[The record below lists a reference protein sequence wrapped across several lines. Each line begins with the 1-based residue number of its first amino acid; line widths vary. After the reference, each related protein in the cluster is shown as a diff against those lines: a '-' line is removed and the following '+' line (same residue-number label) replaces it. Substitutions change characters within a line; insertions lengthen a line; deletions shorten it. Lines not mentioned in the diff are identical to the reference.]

1 MGEKIMLVDDAK
13 FMRVML
19 ANILKQGGY
28 EIVAEAGDGLDAVNE
43 YKKVKPSLV
52 TMDIVMPR
60 MDGIDAVKNIIKS
73 DSNAKIIM
81 ITAVGQEAKMREAIE
96 AGALGYI
103 IKPFKPEQVLDEVK
117 KVLGTQSLRLSG
129 EN

>member
-1 MGEKIMLVDDAK
+1 MGKKIMLVDDAK

-19 ANILKQGGY
+19 ANILKQDGY
-28 EIVAEAGDGLDAVNE
+28 EIVAEAEDGLDAVDA

-60 MDGIDAVKNIIKS
+60 MDGIDAVKKIIAS

-81 ITAVGQEAKMREAIE
+81 ITAVGQEAKMKEAIE

-103 IKPFKPEQVLDEVK
+103 IKPFTPERVLDEVK